1 MFSFVCLRRATVTKL
16 KYRNVLFPKLV
27 NFLSRVY
34 SFILEEVDMKT
45 LARFLVLLILLMF
58 VGCATTSGGGAGTA
72 SSGGSGDSGG
82 KTLTDEDYKR
92 IGIKG
97 TI

>member
-1 MFSFVCLRRATVTKL
+1 
-16 KYRNVLFPKLV
+16 
-27 NFLSRVY
+27 
-34 SFILEEVDMKT
+34 MKT
-45 LARFLVLLILLMF
+45 LARFLVLLVLLMF
-58 VGCATTSGGGAGTA
+58 VGCTTGSGGGASA
-72 SSGGSGDSGG
+72 AKSGDTTG

>member
-1 MFSFVCLRRATVTKL
+1 VCLRRATVTKL

-45 LARFLVLLILLMF
+45 LARLLVLLVLLMF
-58 VGCATTSGGGAGTA
+58 VGCATSSGGGSGSS
-72 SSGGSGDSGG
+72 SSGDPTG

>member
-1 MFSFVCLRRATVTKL
+1 LVD
-16 KYRNVLFPKLV
+16 LF
-27 NFLSRVY
+27 NGVY
-34 SFILEEVDMKT
+34 SFFIEEVDMKT

-58 VGCATTSGGGAGTA
+58 VGCATSSGGGAGTA
-72 SSGGSGDSGG
+72 SSGGSSTSSSGDM
-82 KTLTDEDYKR
+82 LTDEDYKR

>member
-1 MFSFVCLRRATVTKL
+1 LVD
-16 KYRNVLFPKLV
+16 LF
-27 NFLSRVY
+27 NGVY
-34 SFILEEVDMKT
+34 SFFIEEVDMKT
-45 LARFLVLLILLMF
+45 LARFLVLLVLLMF
-58 VGCATTSGGGAGTA
+58 VGCATSSGGEAGTA
-72 SSGGSGDSGG
+72 SSSGAGDSGG

>member
-1 MFSFVCLRRATVTKL
+1 MRWATVAKFNS
-16 KYRNVLFPKLV
+16 RDVLISELV
-27 NFLSRVY
+27 DLFNGVY
-34 SFILEEVDMKT
+34 SFFLEEVDMKT
-45 LARFLVLLILLMF
+45 LARFLVLLVLLMF
-58 VGCATTSGGGAGTA
+58 VGCATSSGGGAGA
-72 SSGGSGDSGG
+72 AKSSDSGV

>member
-1 MFSFVCLRRATVTKL
+1 MG
-16 KYRNVLFPKLV
+16 
-27 NFLSRVY
+27 
-34 SFILEEVDMKT
+34 FIHFFLEEVDMKT
-45 LARFLVLLILLMF
+45 LARFVVLLVLLMF
-58 VGCATTSGGGAGTA
+58 VGCATSSGGGAPSGSA
-72 SSGGSGDSGG
+72 SSGDSSG

>member
-1 MFSFVCLRRATVTKL
+1 LVD
-16 KYRNVLFPKLV
+16 LF
-27 NFLSRVY
+27 NGVY
-34 SFILEEVDMKT
+34 SFFIEEVDMKT
-45 LARFLVLLILLMF
+45 LARFLVLLVLLMF
-58 VGCATTSGGGAGTA
+58 VGCATSSGGGAGTA
-72 SSGGSGDSGG
+72 SSSGAGDSGG

>member
-1 MFSFVCLRRATVTKL
+1 
-16 KYRNVLFPKLV
+16 
-27 NFLSRVY
+27 
-34 SFILEEVDMKT
+34 MKT
-45 LARFLVLLILLMF
+45 LARFLVLLVLLMF
-58 VGCATTSGGGAGTA
+58 VCSATGCGGGAA
-72 SSGGSGDSGG
+72 VSSGGSSDSGV

>member
-1 MFSFVCLRRATVTKL
+1 
-16 KYRNVLFPKLV
+16 
-27 NFLSRVY
+27 
-34 SFILEEVDMKT
+34 MKT
-45 LARFLVLLILLMF
+45 LARFFVLLALLMF
-58 VGCATTSGGGAGTA
+58 VGCASTSGGGAPA
-72 SSGGSGDSGG
+72 SKASSGDSGG